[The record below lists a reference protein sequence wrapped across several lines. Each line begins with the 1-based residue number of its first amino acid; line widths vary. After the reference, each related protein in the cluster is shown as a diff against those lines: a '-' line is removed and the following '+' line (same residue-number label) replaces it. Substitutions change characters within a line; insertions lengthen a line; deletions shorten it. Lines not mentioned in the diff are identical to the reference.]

1 MPVNIKGIPWDKT
14 RKRDGLPPG
23 IHRSKRYPKQEEY
36 ITTIS
41 PRPSIRMIINIG

>member
-23 IHRSKRYPKQEEY
+23 IQNRKSILLLYRLGHRS
-36 ITTIS
+36 
-41 PRPSIRMIINIG
+41 G